1 MKNKLSL
8 PVVIAFLMI
17 VFSSCKQHVPQ
28 LALYVPKNAAS
39 VLIIDVKSV
48 TDKINSSGITLDSL
62 ANIFSKN
69 QQRLHWTDIENS
81 GIDLTKSVFVFT
93 KQTNAMQTGKTQSI
107 GLIAEVNDKNKLEIF
122 FKKQIADAVI
132 KTENT
137 YQYVDLPDGFVAGW
151 NDKIMIISSIKSAMQ
166 SLADEAQSHQQL
178 TALFTQTKANSV
190 ASINEFNKSLDK
202 RGDIHFWL
210 NSSASLSAMP
220 MIGMTKASSLFE
232 DTYTN
237 GTIDFENGKAI
248 ATAETHF
255 NKTMSDILEK
265 YPSKEIDKSMITR
278 YPQPVSGFG
287 IVAFNPKIL
296 LDILHYLG
304 FDMMTDGYV
313 SQMGFNTSDVVNAF
327 SGDIAVMFS
336 DVSTG
341 DHAIPG
347 MQLNKPYGAFLLNAA
362 IGDKAAF
369 DKVMNGLVSKN
380 ILSKNGDEY
389 QLGFFGGHDFV
400 IETTD
405 KNLFV
410 ASSDTLIRTYK
421 SNTNKSAL
429 SNDVEKEIDNKSMSL
444 YTDISALL
452 QKSNT
457 PDTASLK
464 VLNTAQSTFKNF
476 IASVDKTDDKST
488 KSNLELNFVN
498 TNENSLASL
507 VRFMCVAHNEKMK
520 HKDRL
525 TAYPPLSNSN
535 NVDSSNER
543 DSQ

>member
-1 MKNKLSL
+1 MKNKLSF
-8 PVVIAFLMI
+8 PVVIGFLMI

-28 LALYVPKNAAS
+28 LALYVPKDAAS

-48 TDKINSSGITLDSL
+48 TNKINSSGISLDSL
-62 ANIFSKN
+62 ANIFTKN

-93 KQTNAMQTGKTQSI
+93 KQTNAMQTGQTQSV
-107 GLIAEVNDKNKLEIF
+107 GLVAQVNDKNKLEIF

-151 NDKIMIISSIKSAMQ
+151 NDKIMIISGIKSAMHN
-166 SLADEAQSHQQL
+166 LADEAQSHQQL

-190 ASINEFNKSLDK
+190 ASINQFNKSLDK
-202 RGDIHFWL
+202 RGDIHFWF
-210 NSSASLSAMP
+210 NSSASLSAVP
-220 MIGMTKASSLFE
+220 MLGMTKASSLFE
-232 DTYTN
+232 DTYTD

-248 ATAETHF
+248 AAAETHY

-265 YPSKEIDKSMITR
+265 YPSKDIDKSMITR
-278 YPQPVSGFG
+278 YPQPISGFG

-336 DVSTG
+336 DVSTQ
-341 DHAIPG
+341 DHATPG
-347 MQLNKPYGAFLLNAA
+347 MQLNKPHGSFLLNAA

-369 DKVMNGLVSKN
+369 DKVMNGLVNKN
-380 ILSKNGDEY
+380 ILSKNGNEY

-405 KNLFV
+405 KNLFI
-410 ASSDTLIRTYK
+410 ASTDTLIQTYN

-429 SNDVEKEIDNKSMSL
+429 SNDVEKEIDNKSMAL

-457 PDTASLK
+457 SDTASLK
-464 VLNTAQSTFKNF
+464 ILQTAQLTFKNF
-476 IASVDKTDDKST
+476 IASADKTDDKST

-507 VRFMCVAHNEKMK
+507 VRFMCVAHDEKMK
-520 HKDRL
+520 HKDRWM
-525 TAYPPLSNSN
+525 AYPPLSNLN